1 MLSLEARGATGDLGS
16 SLRGGATFTMNGRQ
30 LYVREERG
38 GATGMQNSTLF
49 GVQAPLGPMSRA
61 YSEYQVQHDAAGD
74 RAMSVSGLEQGWK
87 SAAGVAA
94 QLAGEHGSR
103 SGETGEHTTVS
114 GTLAYKGA
122 LPVSGST
129 RGEVRNLEGRADG
142 RQLLTATRLELAL
155 PSGFSMLT
163 DMRLSTSRRTDL
175 GTTPLR
181 FQENSVGL
189 SWRAPRSDAVQ
200 ALGRWTRLA
209 DRRMAL
215 PGDSLGTESVLGVAA
230 LEATV
235 RVLPGL
241 EWAAKGAA
249 RLQQDGRTGV
259 PMALTHSTLWA
270 SRMDYRIAQRPLRL
284 GLEYRMLMQRE
295 ADDHR
300 SGWLQELSYDPNA
313 YMRFGVGYNFSR
325 FSGDPLVRNQD
336 TARGWFVHAQSRY

>member
-1 MLSLEARGATGDLGS
+1 MAWKTSAEVDLGEWLKKPGLASVSAYARRVDSGFLSDGERGGVAANREGARALLDAGRFGKLAARYDHESRPELREFAQVRATDVLGLQWRRDAARSGVAAEFEERQTERVADYINRNATAAVRYWIQPAAAWKATLEHQRMLSSGGGQSALALEWRALSMLSLEARGATGDLGN

-163 DMRLSTSRRTDL
+163 DMRLSTLAAAEIT
-175 GTTPLR
+175 
-181 FQENSVGL
+181 
-189 SWRAPRSDAVQ
+189 RA
-200 ALGRWTRLA
+200 
-209 DRRMAL
+209 
-215 PGDSLGTESVLGVAA
+215 
-230 LEATV
+230 
-235 RVLPGL
+235 
-241 EWAAKGAA
+241 
-249 RLQQDGRTGV
+249 
-259 PMALTHSTLWA
+259 H
-270 SRMDYRIAQRPLRL
+270 
-284 GLEYRMLMQRE
+284 
-295 ADDHR
+295 
-300 SGWLQELSYDPNA
+300 
-313 YMRFGVGYNFSR
+313 
-325 FSGDPLVRNQD
+325 
-336 TARGWFVHAQSRY
+336 TAPCCSKP